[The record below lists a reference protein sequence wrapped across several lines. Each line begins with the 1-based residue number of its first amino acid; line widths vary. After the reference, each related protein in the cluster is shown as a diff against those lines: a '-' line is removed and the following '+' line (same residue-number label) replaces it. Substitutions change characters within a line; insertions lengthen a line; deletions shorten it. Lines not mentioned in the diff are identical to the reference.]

1 MLKLI
6 NWFAV
11 MLFVTF
17 IWIVAGI
24 EGTTVISPLNNSH
37 FMLAFDITIALFV
50 YLHEISSELFTGM
63 VKPKVYENKSEYN
76 PSEVVNSSI
85 M

>member
-1 MLKLI
+1 
-6 NWFAV
+6 

-24 EGTTVISPLNNSH
+24 EGTAVMSPLNNSH
-37 FMLAFDITIALFV
+37 LMLSFDIIIALFV
-50 YLHEISSELFTGM
+50 YLHEISRESFTGM

-76 PSEVVNSSI
+76 PSDVVNSS
-85 M
+85 MM